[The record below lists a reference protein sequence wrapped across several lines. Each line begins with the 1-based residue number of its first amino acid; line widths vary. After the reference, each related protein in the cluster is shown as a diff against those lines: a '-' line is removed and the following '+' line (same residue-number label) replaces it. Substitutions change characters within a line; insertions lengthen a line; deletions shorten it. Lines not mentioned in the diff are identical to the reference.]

1 VGRGIWPV
9 EVDKLLPASCMKA
22 SYSGRTVSLR
32 RQARAVAIA
41 VCAFVFAT
49 LNQAAGQPPPE
60 DATLACERAALLAER
75 DWHLP
80 AGLLAAVGIV
90 ESGRRAP
97 AGMFPIIW
105 PWTIN
110 AEGRGFY
117 QPSKAAAVGMVRA
130 LQLRGVR
137 VIDVGCFQ
145 VDLFYHPAAFAS
157 LEEAFDPDANARAAA
172 RILSLGRLSSTGWD
186 GAISAYHSA
195 WPLLGAVY
203 LQKVRAVLPWIT
215 AHSRGARQDPAPVYW
230 ALLSP
235 QAYLVRV
242 VTPADPSSAQSG
254 GLPRLTTSEPPGL
267 HDQNSGVF
275 QRLLP
280 SADTLPQVV
289 TPAST
294 ARRALAPLDRLSAPT
309 PN

>member
-1 VGRGIWPV
+1 MR
-9 EVDKLLPASCMKA
+9 
-22 SYSGRTVSLR
+22 
-32 RQARAVAIA
+32 
-41 VCAFVFAT
+41 
-49 LNQAAGQPPPE
+49 
-60 DATLACERAALLAER
+60 AER

-80 AGLLAAVGIV
+80 VGLLAAIGMV
-90 ESGRRAP
+90 ESGRRAT
-97 AGMFPIIW
+97 AGVFPIIW
-105 PWTIN
+105 PWTLN

-145 VDLFYHPAAFAS
+145 VDLFYHPTAFAS

-172 RILSLGRLSSTGWD
+172 RILSLGRLGSTGWD

-203 LQKVRAVLPWIT
+203 LQKVRAILPWIT
-215 AHSRGARQDPAPVYW
+215 AHPRGDQQDPAPVYW

-235 QAYLVRV
+235 QAYLVRI
-242 VTPADPSSAQSG
+242 VTPADPLSAQSG
-254 GLPRLTTSEPPGL
+254 GLAHVTTSEPP
-267 HDQNSGVF
+267 DVQAVT
-275 QRLLP
+275 QRLRP
-280 SADTLPQVV
+280 SVTNLPQIV
-289 TPAST
+289 TPTSAAS
-294 ARRALAPLDRLSAPT
+294 RSLAPLGGLSASA

>member
-1 VGRGIWPV
+1 
-9 EVDKLLPASCMKA
+9 MKA
-22 SYSGRTVSLR
+22 SNSGRTVSLR
-32 RQARAVAIA
+32 RRQVRAVV
-41 VCAFVFAT
+41 VCAFVFVT
-49 LNQAAGQPPPE
+49 LHRAAGQPSPE
-60 DATLACERAALLAER
+60 DATLACERAALRAER

-80 AGLLAAVGIV
+80 PGLLAAIGIV

-137 VIDVGCFQ
+137 MIDAGCFQ
-145 VDLFYHPAAFAS
+145 VDLFYHPYAFAG
-157 LEEAFDPDANARAAA
+157 LEEAFDPDTNARAAA
-172 RILSLGRLSSTGWD
+172 RILSLGRLGSTGWD
-186 GAISAYHSA
+186 GAIAAYHSA
-195 WPLLGAVY
+195 WPPFGAIY
-203 LQKVRAVLPWIT
+203 LQKVRAVWPST
-215 AHSRGARQDPAPVYW
+215 RVHPRGAQQGPAPAYW
-230 ALLSP
+230 TLLSP

-242 VTPADPSSAQSG
+242 VTPADPPLAQSG
-254 GLPRLTTSEPPGL
+254 ELPRVTTGEPPDL
-267 HDQNSGVF
+267 QDRKSAVI

-280 SADTLPQVV
+280 PVTGLPQIV
-289 TPAST
+289 TPTSAAS
-294 ARRALAPLDRLSAPT
+294 RSIAPLGGLSAPA